1 MVNRLIALA
10 ACVAIGLTIAG
21 PPSSAQPSFAGEY
34 AAPLRKPVSVRYGT
48 ERSQTANFWRASGT
62 QPAPLVIIVDN
73 GGWSTAPGPST
84 YQLAGTLAS
93 HGIAV
98 ARLPARPDRLPGV
111 REIVADTTRLMKFL
125 LSQAA
130 RRGLRTDQYVIIG
143 VGGGAAPA
151 ALMATDD
158 SWADQPAL
166 TFSHLR
172 GLVLIEPL
180 GVNPERVVEKMRP
193 DRREEVLEALGET
206 TEARRANSALGHLEA
221 PNTGSVFILSIA
233 DGLAESTSADLARL
247 LSNDDIEVNASEMP
261 KPVVN
266 GPRSVFGNEMN
277 NATQEILDY
286 LRKRFEM

>member
-1 MVNRLIALA
+1 M
-10 ACVAIGLTIAG
+10 
-21 PPSSAQPSFAGEY
+21 
-34 AAPLRKPVSVRYGT
+34 
-48 ERSQTANFWRASGT
+48 
-62 QPAPLVIIVDN
+62 
-73 GGWSTAPGPST
+73 
-84 YQLAGTLAS
+84 
-93 HGIAV
+93 
-98 ARLPARPDRLPGV
+98 
-111 REIVADTTRLMKFL
+111 ADTTSLMKFL

-180 GVNPERVVEKMRP
+180 GVDPERVVEKMRP

-247 LSNDDIEVNASEMP
+247 LSSHDIEVNASEMP